1 MHAHRVRRGPSLHQA
16 EARSLASGVRAR
28 RSTAALLAA
37 LALCVPSCSE
47 SHEAPPG
54 LSFRGRVLAAVHAGD
69 SWYVGGEFTGVQTN
83 PAASLVVLDA
93 SGFEADDC
101 RVGAGFNGPVFAIA
115 VTDDAAYVGGD
126 FTEYR
131 GQRIRSLAKL
141 DARTCAL
148 DTRFSPPPGPPGF
161 EGHVRELA
169 VFGGALYVGRFPAF
183 NEAML
188 TKLDLTT
195 GESDA
200 AFAAEVAAVTDD
212 AGGVS
217 TLAAAGTSL
226 YVGGWFDLTTSDGG
240 RVHNFARFDPATG
253 ALQTP
258 RVLPVDGFDDGVS
271 ALAIA
276 GDSIY
281 VGGRFRTYR
290 GEPTPNRNFARLDLD
305 TGDIHT
311 AFSLG
316 VPESGSVTALA
327 VSGEFLFVGGS
338 FFGGSFPG
346 LVKIGLEDGAPAS
359 TFRPA
364 LSAELTDRGVWSIA
378 VREGVVYVVGSFETL
393 DRAIHG
399 FAALNEETGETVST
413 LTPPGHNLGGFDG
426 DVWAVS
432 ATRERVWV
440 GGSFYGYGGRRASSI
455 TRLDDTTFEVEGR
468 FRGFDGPVHSL
479 VVAEDAL
486 YVGGNFTAYGGVPD
500 SAHGLAKLDLVT
512 GELDTSFSPPGPRA
526 NGVDGNVYTL
536 LVAGDSLL
544 VGGDFIAYR
553 GDPARTLVKVS
564 RTTGERDLAFS
575 PTDVPVGF
583 GGAGRTVNALA
594 RSGNSLFVAGAFE
607 TYMGPSGVS
616 SFRSGLV
623 KLDIVSGELDALFA
637 PATQSSPSSGFFG
650 GSVRT
655 LVATDTALYAG
666 GDFFAYEG
674 ANVGHIVRLD
684 LRSGALDTTFS
695 PPDMAGIFWGVSS
708 LAVADGALY
717 AAGTFRWYRGVRTP
731 AAGLA
736 RLDPTSGAL
745 DPSFASSARHLDVW
759 TSFHLVVP
767 DGDALLV
774 GGDVG
779 YYDGVEWVSRAFF
792 VDAATGARL

>member
-1 MHAHRVRRGPSLHQA
+1 
-16 EARSLASGVRAR
+16 
-28 RSTAALLAA
+28 
-37 LALCVPSCSE
+37 
-47 SHEAPPG
+47 
-54 LSFRGRVLAAVHAGD
+54 
-69 SWYVGGEFTGVQTN
+69 
-83 PAASLVVLDA
+83 
-93 SGFEADDC
+93 
-101 RVGAGFNGPVFAIA
+101 
-115 VTDDAAYVGGD
+115 
-126 FTEYR
+126 
-131 GQRIRSLAKL
+131 
-141 DARTCAL
+141 
-148 DTRFSPPPGPPGF
+148 
-161 EGHVRELA
+161 
-169 VFGGALYVGRFPAF
+169 
-183 NEAML
+183 
-188 TKLDLTT
+188 
-195 GESDA
+195 
-200 AFAAEVAAVTDD
+200 
-212 AGGVS
+212 
-217 TLAAAGTSL
+217 
-226 YVGGWFDLTTSDGG
+226 
-240 RVHNFARFDPATG
+240 
-253 ALQTP
+253 
-258 RVLPVDGFDDGVS
+258 
-271 ALAIA
+271 
-276 GDSIY
+276 
-281 VGGRFRTYR
+281 
-290 GEPTPNRNFARLDLD
+290 
-305 TGDIHT
+305 
-311 AFSLG
+311 
-316 VPESGSVTALA
+316 
-327 VSGEFLFVGGS
+327 
-338 FFGGSFPG
+338 
-346 LVKIGLEDGAPAS
+346 
-359 TFRPA
+359 
-364 LSAELTDRGVWSIA
+364 
-378 VREGVVYVVGSFETL
+378 
-393 DRAIHG
+393 
-399 FAALNEETGETVST
+399 
-413 LTPPGHNLGGFDG
+413 
-426 DVWAVS
+426 
-432 ATRERVWV
+432 
-440 GGSFYGYGGRRASSI
+440 
-455 TRLDDTTFEVEGR
+455 
-468 FRGFDGPVHSL
+468 
-479 VVAEDAL
+479 
-486 YVGGNFTAYGGVPD
+486 
-500 SAHGLAKLDLVT
+500 
-512 GELDTSFSPPGPRA
+512 
-526 NGVDGNVYTL
+526 
-536 LVAGDSLL
+536 

-695 PPDMAGIFWGVSS
+695 PPDMAGILWGVSS